1 MWRETILSRGMN
13 EEELLRRAAE
23 ERELIVSRYSRGR
36 EEGAQIDPWE
46 DPGFEIYHT
55 TDRYGFIQ

>member
-1 MWRETILSRGMN
+1 MN

-23 ERELIVSRYSRGR
+23 ERELIVGRYSRGR
-36 EEGAQIDPWE
+36 EDGAQIDPWE
-46 DPGFEIYHT
+46 DPAFEIYHA

>member
-1 MWRETILSRGMN
+1 MN
-13 EEELLRRAAE
+13 EDGLLQRAAE
-23 ERELIVSRYSRGR
+23 ERANIVNKYARGR

-46 DPGFEIYHT
+46 DPSFEIYHV

>member
-1 MWRETILSRGMN
+1 MN
-13 EEELLRRAAE
+13 EEDLLRRAAE
-23 ERELIVSRYSRGR
+23 ERALIVTRYSRGR

-46 DPGFEIYHT
+46 DPAFEIYHA